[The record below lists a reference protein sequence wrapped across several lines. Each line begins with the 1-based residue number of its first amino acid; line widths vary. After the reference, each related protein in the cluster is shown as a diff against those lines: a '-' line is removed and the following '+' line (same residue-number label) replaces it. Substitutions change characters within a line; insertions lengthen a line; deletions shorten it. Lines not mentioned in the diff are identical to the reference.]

1 MGYSIND
8 IISILDVQRDHKYKE
23 GDLVGRVAYCG
34 LDIQTILEKAN
45 KSEITSVIDEV
56 SPEFFLMSNG
66 FICDYVILKK

>member
-1 MGYSIND
+1 MGYNIND

-34 LDIQTILEKAN
+34 LDLSTVLKRAN
-45 KSEITSVIDEV
+45 EGATTSIIEEV
-56 SPEFFLMSNG
+56 NPEFFLMSTG